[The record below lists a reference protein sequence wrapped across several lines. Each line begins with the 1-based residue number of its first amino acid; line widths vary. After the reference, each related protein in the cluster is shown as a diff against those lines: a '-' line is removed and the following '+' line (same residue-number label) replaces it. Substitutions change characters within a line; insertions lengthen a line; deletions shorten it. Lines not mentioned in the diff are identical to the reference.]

1 MESCGE
7 SECAHGSVFFVH
19 RYTLTVWT
27 GHNDPLTLKE
37 MLLYRKEFEMSRI
50 YYDLP
55 DSVRTEIAMHGS
67 T

>member
-1 MESCGE
+1 MSML
-7 SECAHGSVFFVH
+7 SLVVH

-27 GHNDPLTLKE
+27 GKNDKLTIQD
-37 MLLYRKEFEMSRI
+37 LLPYKKEFDMSRI

-55 DSVRTEIAMHGS
+55 DSLRTELRMTVHDN